1 MRDWVH
7 YEDYVVGERR
17 LLGSRSVSEEDLL
30 RFSHEFDPQPFHIDK
45 AAAEKSIYGGLIA
58 SGWHICAVAM
68 RVICD
73 SFLAK
78 SAALGSP
85 GVEQI
90 RYISPMRPGDTL
102 TVHYT
107 VLEAR
112 PSASKPDRGVLLTE
126 IDIENQ
132 DGRKVATIRG
142 YSMVARRPQAATAN

>member
-1 MRDWVH
+1 MADWIH

-17 LLGSRSVSEEDLL
+17 LLGSRAVSEDDLL
-30 RFSHEFDPQPFHIDK
+30 RFSREFDPQPFHIDK

-58 SGWHICAVAM
+58 SGWHICAIAM

-78 SAALGSP
+78 AAALGSP

-90 RYISPMRPGDTL
+90 RYINPMRPGDVL
-102 TVHYT
+102 TVWYT
-107 VLEAR
+107 VLEVR
-112 PSASKPDRGVLLTE
+112 LSTSKPDRGILLTE

-132 DGRKVATIRG
+132 KSEKVATIRG
-142 YSMVARRPQAATAN
+142 YSMVGRRP